1 MGVDKLNF
9 SILESGFLPN
19 KISTLLSNEF
29 DDVEYI
35 AKNLP
40 KILANNQIESE
51 VLNLET
57 EKNISNL
64 SIDELERAM
73 LLYSYIGHGYIWGG
87 TSIEKVIPKNISKT
101 WYKISQKLDRPPI
114 LSYASY
120 ALNNWKLQDVN
131 KPFDLENIRILQN
144 FLGGMDEDWFIMI
157 HIAIEHEAKEILNN
171 LKIYYLDK
179 NEDQSYLEN
188 ALVSIK
194 KINQIMNRMPEKC
207 DPFIYYNRVRPYIFG
222 WKNNPATPNGVIY
235 EDVQEYGGN
244 PQLFRGETGAQSSIV
259 PSLDALLGVTHSND
273 PLKEY
278 LDEMRLYMPKEH
290 RNLLNDLDQWS
301 ENNRSNSI
309 TEDSSVVLSDEIIKE
324 VHAFR
329 NKHLEYAR
337 IYIHE
342 QSLSNQNN
350 SNVVG
355 TGGTPFMKYLDKHL
369 QETVS
374 SND

>member
-29 DDVEYI
+29 DDVEHI

-40 KILANNQIESE
+40 KILANNQIEYE

-87 TSIEKVIPKNISKT
+87 TSVERVIPKNISKT

-171 LKIYYLDK
+171 LKTYYLDK
-179 NEDQSYLEN
+179 SEDQSYLEN
-188 ALVSIK
+188 ALLSIK

-235 EDVQEYGGN
+235 EGVEEYGGT

-259 PSLDALLGVTHSND
+259 PALDALLGITHSND

-301 ENNRSNSI
+301 ENNRSNST
-309 TEDSSVVLSDEIIKE
+309 TEDSSVVLSDEIINE

-369 QETVS
+369 QETVP

>member
-171 LKIYYLDK
+171 LKTYYLDK
-179 NEDQSYLEN
+179 SEDQSYLEN

-235 EDVQEYGGN
+235 EGVEEYGGT

-259 PSLDALLGVTHSND
+259 PALDALLGVTHSND

-301 ENNRSNSI
+301 ENNRSNSV

-369 QETVS
+369 QETVP

>member
-1 MGVDKLNF
+1 MDRLNF
-9 SILESGFLPN
+9 SILEIGFLPN

-29 DDVEYI
+29 DDVEHI

-40 KILANNQIESE
+40 KILANNQIKDE

-57 EKNISNL
+57 EKDISNL

-171 LKIYYLDK
+171 LKTYYLDQ

-235 EDVQEYGGN
+235 EGVEEYGGN

-259 PSLDALLGVTHSND
+259 PALDALLGVTHSND

-301 ENNRSNSI
+301 ENNRDNSI
-309 TEDSSVVLSDEIIKE
+309 REDSSVVLSDEIIKE

-369 QETVS
+369 QETVP

>member
-29 DDVEYI
+29 DDVEHI

-40 KILANNQIESE
+40 KILANNQIEYE

-57 EKNISNL
+57 EKDISNL

-144 FLGGMDEDWFIMI
+144 FLGGIDEDWFIMI
-157 HIAIEHEAKEILNN
+157 HIAIEYEAKEILNN
-171 LKIYYLDK
+171 LKTYYLDK
-179 NEDQSYLEN
+179 TEDQSYLEN

-235 EDVQEYGGN
+235 EGVEEYGGN

-259 PSLDALLGVTHSND
+259 PALDALLGVTHSND

-301 ENNRSNSI
+301 EKNRSNFI
-309 TEDSSVVLSDEIIKE
+309 KEDSSVVLSDEIIKE

-369 QETVS
+369 QETVP

>member
-1 MGVDKLNF
+1 MDRLNF

-19 KISTLLSNEF
+19 KISTLLSNQF
-29 DDVEYI
+29 DDVEHI

-40 KILANNQIESE
+40 KILANNQIEDE

-57 EKNISNL
+57 EKDISNL

-131 KPFDLENIRILQN
+131 NPFDLENIRILQN

-171 LKIYYLDK
+171 LKTYYLDK

-235 EDVQEYGGN
+235 EGVEEYGGN

-259 PSLDALLGVTHSND
+259 PALDALLGVTHSND

-278 LDEMRLYMPKEH
+278 LDEMRLYMPEEH
-290 RNLLNDLDQWS
+290 RNLLNDLNQWS
-301 ENNRSNSI
+301 ENNRSKSI
-309 TEDSSVVLSDEIIKE
+309 REDSSVLLSDEIIKE
-324 VHAFR
+324 VHTFR

-369 QETVS
+369 QETVP

>member
-64 SIDELERAM
+64 SVDELERAM

-171 LKIYYLDK
+171 LKTYYLDK

-235 EDVQEYGGN
+235 EGVEEYGGT

-259 PSLDALLGVTHSND
+259 PALDALLGVTHSND

-301 ENNRSNSI
+301 ENNRSNSV

-369 QETVS
+369 QETVP

>member
-1 MGVDKLNF
+1 MDRLNF

-29 DDVEYI
+29 DDVEHI

-40 KILANNQIESE
+40 KILANNQIEDE

-57 EKNISNL
+57 EKDISNL

-171 LKIYYLDK
+171 LKTYYLDK

-235 EDVQEYGGN
+235 EGVEEYGGN

-259 PSLDALLGVTHSND
+259 PALDALLGVTHSND

-301 ENNRSNSI
+301 ENNRSKSI
-309 TEDSSVVLSDEIIKE
+309 REDSSVVLSDKIIKE

-369 QETVS
+369 QETVP

>member
-1 MGVDKLNF
+1 MDRLNF

-29 DDVEYI
+29 DDVEHI

-40 KILANNQIESE
+40 KILANNQIEDE

-57 EKNISNL
+57 EKDISNL

-171 LKIYYLDK
+171 LKTYYLDK

-235 EDVQEYGGN
+235 EGVEEYGGN

-259 PSLDALLGVTHSND
+259 PALDALLGVTHSND

-301 ENNRSNSI
+301 ENNRSKSI
-309 TEDSSVVLSDEIIKE
+309 REDSSVLLSDEIIKE

-369 QETVS
+369 QETVP

>member
-29 DDVEYI
+29 DDVEHI

-40 KILANNQIESE
+40 KILANNQIEYE

-57 EKNISNL
+57 EKDISNL

-171 LKIYYLDK
+171 LKTYYLDK

-235 EDVQEYGGN
+235 EGVEEYGGT

-259 PSLDALLGVTHSND
+259 PALDALLGVTHSND

-301 ENNRSNSI
+301 ENNRSNST
-309 TEDSSVVLSDEIIKE
+309 TEDSSVVLSDEIINE

-369 QETVS
+369 QETVP

>member
-1 MGVDKLNF
+1 MDRLNF

-29 DDVEYI
+29 DDVEHI

-40 KILANNQIESE
+40 KILANNQIEYE

-57 EKNISNL
+57 EKDISNL

-144 FLGGMDEDWFIMI
+144 FLGGIDEDWFIMI

-171 LKIYYLDK
+171 LKTYYLDK
-179 NEDQSYLEN
+179 NKDQSYLEN

-235 EDVQEYGGN
+235 EDVEEYGGN

-259 PSLDALLGVTHSND
+259 PALDALLGVTHSND

-309 TEDSSVVLSDEIIKE
+309 REDSSIVLSDEIIKE

-369 QETVS
+369 QETVP

>member
-29 DDVEYI
+29 DDVEHI

-40 KILANNQIESE
+40 KILANNQIEYE

-57 EKNISNL
+57 EKDISNL

-171 LKIYYLDK
+171 LKTYYLDK

-235 EDVQEYGGN
+235 EDVEEYGGN

-259 PSLDALLGVTHSND
+259 PALDALLGVTHSND

-369 QETVS
+369 QETVP

>member
-29 DDVEYI
+29 DDVEHI

-40 KILANNQIESE
+40 KILANNQIEYE

-144 FLGGMDEDWFIMI
+144 FLGGIDEDWFIMI
-157 HIAIEHEAKEILNN
+157 HIAIEYEAKEILNN
-171 LKIYYLDK
+171 LKTYYLDK

-235 EDVQEYGGN
+235 EGVEEYGGT

-259 PSLDALLGVTHSND
+259 PALDALLGVTHSND

-369 QETVS
+369 QETVP

>member
-1 MGVDKLNF
+1 MGVDRLNF
-9 SILESGFLPN
+9 SILETGFLPN

-29 DDVEYI
+29 DDIEYL
-35 AKNLP
+35 ANNLP

-51 VLNLET
+51 VLNLEI
-57 EKNISNL
+57 EKDISNL

-194 KINQIMNRMPEKC
+194 KINQIMNSMPEKC
-207 DPFIYYNRVRPYIFG
+207 DPYIYYNRVRPYIFG

-235 EDVQEYGGN
+235 EDVEEYGGN
-244 PQLFRGETGAQSSIV
+244 PQLFRGETGAQTSIV
-259 PSLDALLGVTHSND
+259 PALDALLGITHSND

-290 RNLLNDLDQWS
+290 RNLLNDLDEWS
-301 ENNRSNSI
+301 QNNKSNF
-309 TEDSSVVLSDEIIKE
+309 TRQDNLVQLSEEIIRE

-329 NKHLEYAR
+329 DKHLEYAR
-337 IYIHE
+337 IYIYE

>member
-1 MGVDKLNF
+1 MGVDKLDF

-29 DDVEYI
+29 DDVEHI

-40 KILANNQIESE
+40 KILANNQIKDE

-57 EKNISNL
+57 EKDISNL

-157 HIAIEHEAKEILNN
+157 QIAIEHEAKEILNN
-171 LKIYYLDK
+171 LKTYYLDK

-235 EDVQEYGGN
+235 EDVEEYGGN

-259 PSLDALLGVTHSND
+259 PALDALLGVTHSND

-301 ENNRSNSI
+301 ENNRDKSI
-309 TEDSSVVLSDEIIKE
+309 REDSSIVLSDEIIKE

-369 QETVS
+369 QETVP

>member
-19 KISTLLSNEF
+19 KISTLLSNGF
-29 DDVEYI
+29 DDVEHI

-40 KILANNQIESE
+40 KILANNQIEYE

-57 EKNISNL
+57 EKDISNL

-171 LKIYYLDK
+171 LKTYYLDK

-235 EDVQEYGGN
+235 EGVEEYGGT

-259 PSLDALLGVTHSND
+259 PALDALLGVTHSND

-301 ENNRSNSI
+301 ENNRSNSV

-369 QETVS
+369 QETVP

>member
-29 DDVEYI
+29 DDVEHI

-40 KILANNQIESE
+40 KILANNQIEYE

-57 EKNISNL
+57 EKDISNL

-235 EDVQEYGGN
+235 EGVEEYGGT

-259 PSLDALLGVTHSND
+259 PALDALLGVTHSND

-369 QETVS
+369 QETVP

>member
-101 WYKISQKLDRPPI
+101 WYKISQKLERPPI

-171 LKIYYLDK
+171 LKTYYLDK

-235 EDVQEYGGN
+235 EGVEEYGGT

-259 PSLDALLGVTHSND
+259 PALDALLGVTHSND

-369 QETVS
+369 QETVP

>member
-144 FLGGMDEDWFIMI
+144 FLGGIDEDWFIMI
-157 HIAIEHEAKEILNN
+157 HIAIEYEAKEILNN
-171 LKIYYLDK
+171 LKTYYLDK

-235 EDVQEYGGN
+235 EGVEEYGGT

-259 PSLDALLGVTHSND
+259 PALDALLGVTHSND

-301 ENNRSNSI
+301 DNNRRNSVR
-309 TEDSSVVLSDEIIKE
+309 EDSSVVLSDKIIKE

-369 QETVS
+369 QETVP

>member
-1 MGVDKLNF
+1 MDRLNF
-9 SILESGFLPN
+9 SILEIGFLPN

-29 DDVEYI
+29 DDVEHI

-40 KILANNQIESE
+40 KILANNQIKDE

-57 EKNISNL
+57 EKDISNL

-171 LKIYYLDK
+171 LKTYYLDQ

-235 EDVQEYGGN
+235 EGVEEYGGT

-259 PSLDALLGVTHSND
+259 PALDALLGVTHSND

-369 QETVS
+369 QETVP

>member
-1 MGVDKLNF
+1 MDRLNF

-29 DDVEYI
+29 DDVEHI

-40 KILANNQIESE
+40 KILANNQIEDE

-57 EKNISNL
+57 EKDISNL

-171 LKIYYLDK
+171 LKTYYLDK

-222 WKNNPATPNGVIY
+222 WKNTPATPNGVIY
-235 EDVQEYGGN
+235 EGVEEYGGN

-259 PSLDALLGVTHSND
+259 PALDALLGVTHSND

-290 RNLLNDLDQWS
+290 RNMLNDLDQWS
-301 ENNRSNSI
+301 ENNRSKSI
-309 TEDSSVVLSDEIIKE
+309 REDSSVLLSDEIIKE
-324 VHAFR
+324 VHTFR

-369 QETVS
+369 QETVP

>member
-1 MGVDKLNF
+1 MDRLNF

-29 DDVEYI
+29 DDVEHI

-40 KILANNQIESE
+40 KILANNQIEDE

-57 EKNISNL
+57 EKDISNL

-157 HIAIEHEAKEILNN
+157 HIAIEHEAKDILNN
-171 LKIYYLDK
+171 LKTYYLDK

-235 EDVQEYGGN
+235 EGVEEYGGN

-259 PSLDALLGVTHSND
+259 PALDALLGVTHSND

-301 ENNRSNSI
+301 ENNRSKSI
-309 TEDSSVVLSDEIIKE
+309 REDSSVLLSDEIIKE
-324 VHAFR
+324 VHTFR

-369 QETVS
+369 QETVP

>member
-9 SILESGFLPN
+9 SILESGFLPD

-29 DDVEYI
+29 DDVEHI

-40 KILANNQIESE
+40 KILANNQIECE

-57 EKNISNL
+57 EKDISNL

-235 EDVQEYGGN
+235 EGVEEYGGK

-259 PSLDALLGVTHSND
+259 PALDALLGVTHSND

-301 ENNRSNSI
+301 DNSRSNSVR
-309 TEDSSVVLSDEIIKE
+309 EDISVVLSDKIIKE

-329 NKHLEYAR
+329 NKHLEYAK

>member
-1 MGVDKLNF
+1 MDRLNF

-29 DDVEYI
+29 DDVEHI

-40 KILANNQIESE
+40 KILANNQIEDE

-57 EKNISNL
+57 EKDISNL

-171 LKIYYLDK
+171 LKTYYLDK

-235 EDVQEYGGN
+235 EGVEEYGGN

-259 PSLDALLGVTHSND
+259 PALDALLGVTHSND

-301 ENNRSNSI
+301 ENNRSKSI
-309 TEDSSVVLSDEIIKE
+309 KEDSSVLLSDEIIKE
-324 VHAFR
+324 VHTFR

-369 QETVS
+369 QETVP

>member
-1 MGVDKLNF
+1 MDKLNF

-29 DDVEYI
+29 DDVEHI

-40 KILANNQIESE
+40 KILANNQIEYE

-57 EKNISNL
+57 EKDISNL

-171 LKIYYLDK
+171 LKTYYLDK

-235 EDVQEYGGN
+235 EGVEEYGGT

-259 PSLDALLGVTHSND
+259 PALDALLGVTHSND

-369 QETVS
+369 QETVP

>member
-1 MGVDKLNF
+1 MDRLNF

-29 DDVEYI
+29 DDVEHI

-40 KILANNQIESE
+40 KILANNQIKDE

-57 EKNISNL
+57 EKDISNL

-171 LKIYYLDK
+171 LKTYYLDK
-179 NEDQSYLEN
+179 NKDQSYLEN

-235 EDVQEYGGN
+235 EGVEEYGGT

-259 PSLDALLGVTHSND
+259 PALDALLGVTHSND

-369 QETVS
+369 QETVP

>member
-1 MGVDKLNF
+1 MDRLNF

-29 DDVEYI
+29 DDVEHI

-40 KILANNQIESE
+40 KILANNQIKDE

-57 EKNISNL
+57 EKDISNL

-144 FLGGMDEDWFIMI
+144 FLGGIDEDWFIMI

-171 LKIYYLDK
+171 LKTYYLDK
-179 NEDQSYLEN
+179 NKDQSYLEN

-235 EDVQEYGGN
+235 EDVEEYGGN

-259 PSLDALLGVTHSND
+259 PALDALLGVTHSND

-301 ENNRSNSI
+301 ENNRDKSI
-309 TEDSSVVLSDEIIKE
+309 REDSSVVLSDEIIKE

-342 QSLSNQNN
+342 QTLSNQNN

-369 QETVS
+369 QETVP

>member
-29 DDVEYI
+29 DDVEHI

-64 SIDELERAM
+64 SVDELERAM

-171 LKIYYLDK
+171 LKTYYLDK

-235 EDVQEYGGN
+235 EGVEEYGGT

-259 PSLDALLGVTHSND
+259 PALDALLGVTHSND

-301 ENNRSNSI
+301 ENNRSNSV

-369 QETVS
+369 QETVP

>member
-1 MGVDKLNF
+1 MDRLNF
-9 SILESGFLPN
+9 SILEIGFLPN

-171 LKIYYLDK
+171 LKTYYLDQ

-235 EDVQEYGGN
+235 EDVEEYGGN

-259 PSLDALLGVTHSND
+259 PALDALLGVTHSND

-369 QETVS
+369 QETVP

>member
-40 KILANNQIESE
+40 KILANNQIEYE

-57 EKNISNL
+57 EKDISNL

-171 LKIYYLDK
+171 LKTYYLDK

-235 EDVQEYGGN
+235 EGVEEYGGN

-259 PSLDALLGVTHSND
+259 PALDALLGVTHSND

-301 ENNRSNSI
+301 ENNRSNST
-309 TEDSSVVLSDEIIKE
+309 TEDSSVVLSDEIINE

-369 QETVS
+369 QETVP

>member
-19 KISTLLSNEF
+19 KISTLLLNEF

-171 LKIYYLDK
+171 LKTYYLDK

-188 ALVSIK
+188 ALISIK

-235 EDVQEYGGN
+235 EGVEEYGGT

-259 PSLDALLGVTHSND
+259 PALDALLGVTHSND

-369 QETVS
+369 QETVP

>member
-1 MGVDKLNF
+1 MGVDRLNF
-9 SILESGFLPN
+9 SILETGFLPN

-29 DDVEYI
+29 DDIEYL
-35 AKNLP
+35 ANNLP

-51 VLNLET
+51 VLNLEI
-57 EKNISNL
+57 EKDISNL

-207 DPFIYYNRVRPYIFG
+207 DPYIYYNRVRPYIFG

-235 EDVQEYGGN
+235 EDVEEYGGN

-259 PSLDALLGVTHSND
+259 PALDALLGITHSND

-290 RNLLNDLDQWS
+290 RNLLNDLDEWS
-301 ENNRSNSI
+301 QNNKSNF
-309 TEDSSVVLSDEIIKE
+309 TRQDNLVQLSEEIIRE

-329 NKHLEYAR
+329 DKHLEYAR
-337 IYIHE
+337 TYIYE

>member
-9 SILESGFLPN
+9 SILESGFLPD

-29 DDVEYI
+29 DDVEHI

-40 KILANNQIESE
+40 KILANNQIEYE

-57 EKNISNL
+57 EKDISNL

-235 EDVQEYGGN
+235 EGVEEYGGK

-259 PSLDALLGVTHSND
+259 PALDALLGVTHSND

-301 ENNRSNSI
+301 ENNRSNSV
-309 TEDSSVVLSDEIIKE
+309 TEDSSVVLSDEVIKE

-369 QETVS
+369 QETVP

>member
-40 KILANNQIESE
+40 KILANNQIEYE

-171 LKIYYLDK
+171 LKTYYLDK
-179 NEDQSYLEN
+179 NKDQSYLEN

-235 EDVQEYGGN
+235 EGVEEYGGT

-259 PSLDALLGVTHSND
+259 PALDALLGVTHSND

-369 QETVS
+369 QETVP

>member
-29 DDVEYI
+29 DDVEHI

-171 LKIYYLDK
+171 LKTYYLDK
-179 NEDQSYLEN
+179 NEDQSFLEN

-235 EDVQEYGGN
+235 EGVEEYGGT

-259 PSLDALLGVTHSND
+259 PALDALLGVTHSND

-301 ENNRSNSI
+301 ENNRSNST
-309 TEDSSVVLSDEIIKE
+309 TEDSSVVLSDEIINE

-369 QETVS
+369 QETVP

>member
-40 KILANNQIESE
+40 KILANNQIEYE

-57 EKNISNL
+57 EKDISNL

-171 LKIYYLDK
+171 LKTYYLDK

-235 EDVQEYGGN
+235 EGVEEYGGT

-259 PSLDALLGVTHSND
+259 PALDALLGVTHSND

-301 ENNRSNSI
+301 EKNRSNFV

-369 QETVS
+369 QETVP

>member
-171 LKIYYLDK
+171 LKTYYLDK
-179 NEDQSYLEN
+179 NKDQSYLEN

-235 EDVQEYGGN
+235 EGVEEYGGT

-259 PSLDALLGVTHSND
+259 PALDALLGVTHSND

-369 QETVS
+369 QETVP